1 MAVTIFIEG
10 ERLDIF
16 DDETISIKSSVQDVK
31 DISKLFMDFSQSF
44 KVPASKRNNKIFK
57 QYYNAD
63 VDGGFDARIRKDAV
77 INVDTLT
84 FKTGKISL
92 TDVTMTENSP
102 ESYGLV
108 FYGDT
113 IKIKDLLGD
122 DKLQDLEWLD
132 NFNHDYTP
140 ANVQTGL
147 TTGLNFTFGGDTYTK
162 AVCYPLISY
171 KRQWYYDGGATT
183 DTSTDTLCDIAY
195 NASKTEG
202 IDWNELRPAIKLELI
217 LQAITEKYGL
227 TFTENFFG
235 TEIFKQIYI
244 NIYNDKSETLLN
256 GVKEYE
262 NVSGTTVGESSISND
277 VFVYK
282 TTITPKAGFESVP
295 YKIKLEVN
303 GAVVYENVNTFT
315 GTKTKEGRVQVVPS
329 EYTNKA
335 SVITEVDFEFDAT
348 TECYIELPLVADIPV
363 YNNSYTNQVIDL
375 EANITNQI
383 KDIKVYDFLTG
394 LIKLFNL
401 IITPVDDDLYI
412 NDLQSWYSEGQI
424 YDITPYVDTK
434 SQTIKKSDIYNI
446 LNFKF
451 KESESILAN
460 QYKQNNNITYG
471 NLEQRLEDES
481 GELIDGTTLDIE
493 SIFENPV
500 FERLFDVD
508 NNSETSIQ
516 YGLMADEDFNTQ
528 VGEPFLMYLPSVSV
542 SSNPVGWNDSVGAY
556 SQINTTVLMPS
567 HSKEIDISSFNLNF
581 GAEIN
586 EYTYQVFEDTLY
598 QRYYSDY
605 ISDIFSTKRRL
616 YDISG
621 KLPLW
626 LKNTLKLNDRLII
639 RDRRYIINSI
649 TSNITDYT
657 EKLELI
663 NDIYDAP
670 LASDTLN
677 TSTIVPIGE
686 IYASSSQLDDFKYI
700 GLDGIT
706 ASKVDTGDGTS
717 WVTITTG
724 TSVGSVSNISFT
736 IDANATS
743 SIRYMQIQMVDGIN
757 NPSYTITQNAAGDA
771 ILDFSGSNASAYIP
785 TLINV
790 KQ

>member
-84 FKTGKISL
+84 FKVGKISL
-92 TDVTMTENSP
+92 VDVVMTENNP
-102 ESYGLV
+102 ESYSLV
-108 FYGDT
+108 FYGNT
-113 IKIKDLLGD
+113 IKVKDLLGD
-122 DKLQDLEWLD
+122 DKLKDLEWLD
-132 NFNHDYTP
+132 NFNHDYTS

-147 TTGLNFTFGGDTYTK
+147 TTGLDFTFDGDTYTK
-162 AVCYPLISY
+162 AVCYPFISY
-171 KRQWYYDGGATT
+171 KRQWVYDSSATT
-183 DTSTDTLCDIAY
+183 DTNTDVLCDIAY
-195 NASKTEG
+195 NASKTAGVE
-202 IDWNELRPAIKLELI
+202 WNELRPALRLELI

-235 TEIFKQIYI
+235 TEIFKQIYV

-262 NVSGTTVGESSISND
+262 DVSGTTVGESSISND

-282 TTITPKAGFESVP
+282 TTITPKAGFTTVP

-303 GAVVYENVNTFT
+303 GATVYENTNTFI
-315 GTKTKEGRVQVVPS
+315 GTKTKKGEVQVVPTD
-329 EYTNKA
+329 YTCKA
-335 SVITEVDFEFDAT
+335 TVITEVDFEFDAT
-348 TECYIELPLVADIPV
+348 TEAYIDYPLIPNIAV
-363 YNNSYTNQVIDL
+363 FNNSYPNQSIDL
-375 EANITNQI
+375 NANITSQI

-394 LIKLFNL
+394 LIKMFNL
-401 IITPVDDDLYI
+401 VITPVDDDLYI

-460 QYKQNNNITYG
+460 EYKQNNNIGYG
-471 NLEQRLEDES
+471 NLEYRLEDES
-481 GELIDGTTLDIE
+481 GELIDGTTLEIE

-500 FERLFDVD
+500 FERLFDLD
-508 NNSETSIQ
+508 TNTETTLQ

-528 VGEPFLMYLPSVSV
+528 VGEPFLMYLPSVNV
-542 SSNPVGWNDSVGAY
+542 SSNPIGFNDSVGAY
-556 SQINTTVLMPS
+556 SQINTTLLMPS
-567 HSKEIDISSFNLNF
+567 HSKEMDVASFNLNF
-581 GAEIN
+581 NSVVN
-586 EYTYQVFEDTLY
+586 EYTYEVYEDTLY
-598 QRYYSDY
+598 DRYYNDY
-605 ISDIFSTKRRL
+605 IGDIFSSKRRL
-616 YDISG
+616 YDISA

-639 RDRRYIINSI
+639 KDRRYIINSI
-649 TSNITDYT
+649 TTNLTEQT

-677 TSTIVPIGE
+677 TSTIQPIGE
-686 IYASSSQLDDFKYI
+686 IYSSSSQLDDFKYI

-706 ASKVDTGDGTS
+706 ASKVDTGDGVS

-724 TSVGSVSNISFT
+724 TSVGSVSNISFD
-736 IDANATS
+736 IDANTIS
-743 SIRYMQIQMVDGIN
+743 STRYMQIQMVDGIN
-757 NPSYTITQNAAGDA
+757 DPSYTITQLAALITVITVD
-771 ILDFSGSNASAYIP
+771 SNTI
-785 TLINV
+785 TVDNNTITVDNG
-790 KQ
+790 